1 MLCSAIQ
8 RQPLHDSAV
17 PPSALPDVWRAS
29 ELAISRVP
37 ARPTGHAAL
46 DAQLPNGGWPRST
59 LVELL
64 VQQSGIGELQLLKPV
79 LCALSREQ
87 RIALVQPPYLPHSKA
102 LKTWGVDTSRLLWLR
117 ADRTADALWA
127 TEQILKNGSCGA
139 VVLWQTQ
146 IRSESLRRLHLA
158 AQSTD
163 TWFWLMRPMACA
175 SEASPAP
182 LRLGL
187 RPAVGGVAVEI
198 LKRRGPA
205 CDQALYVP
213 LPDMPAGRHPL
224 HHENAPAVKFTPAAI
239 TARNAAP
246 VLV

>member
-1 MLCSAIQ
+1 ML
-8 RQPLHDSAV
+8 D
-17 PPSALPDVWRAS
+17 D
-29 ELAISRVP
+29 
-37 ARPTGHAAL
+37 
-46 DAQLPNGGWPRST
+46 QLPNGGWPRST

-64 VQQSGIGELQLLKPV
+64 LQQSGIGELQLLKPI
-79 LCALSREQ
+79 LHRLSKNQ
-87 RIALVQPPYLPHSKA
+87 RIVLVQPPYLPQAKA
-102 LKTWGVDTSRLLWLR
+102 FTKLGIDTSRLLWIR
-117 ADRTADALWA
+117 ANAAGDALWT

-139 VVLWQTQ
+139 VVLWQNNV
-146 IRSESLRRLHLA
+146 RPESLRRLNLA
-158 AQSTD
+158 AQSAD
-163 TWFWLMRPMACA
+163 TWFWFMRPIACA

-187 RPAVGGVAVEI
+187 RPAVGGVAIEV

-205 CDQALYVP
+205 ADETLFIP

-224 HHENAPAVKFTPAAI
+224 HHENAPAAKFVPAAV